1 MSFGAISRPAVLA
14 LSNGARKVGIWM
26 NTGEGGLSSY
36 HLEGGCDIVYQIGTA
51 KYGVRSKDGKLCGEK
66 LWAIAKY
73 PQVKMFEIKMSQR
86 AKPGKGGILPAAK
99 VTEEIAKIRGIDAG
113 QDSISLNGHEDIE
126 SVDDLLDMISH
137 IRHITGKPVGFK
149 IVVGQVEFFHD
160 RQSESLWSQIK
171 MEAVAGS
178 RLGQKLVVRFNS
190 EARSGGV
197 FLEDGKEIPS
207 TIAYWFAWISFYP
220 ASDVY
225 RAP

>member
-1 MSFGAISRPAVLA
+1 
-14 LSNGARKVGIWM
+14 
-26 NTGEGGLSSY
+26 
-36 HLEGGCDIVYQIGTA
+36 
-51 KYGVRSKDGKLCGEK
+51 
-66 LWAIAKY
+66 
-73 PQVKMFEIKMSQR
+73 
-86 AKPGKGGILPAAK
+86 
-99 VTEEIAKIRGIDAG
+99 
-113 QDSISLNGHEDIE
+113 
-126 SVDDLLDMISH
+126 
-137 IRHITGKPVGFK
+137 VGFK

-178 RLGQKLVVRFNS
+178 RLGQKLVVPFNS

-197 FLEDGKEIPS
+197 FLEDGKEIPG